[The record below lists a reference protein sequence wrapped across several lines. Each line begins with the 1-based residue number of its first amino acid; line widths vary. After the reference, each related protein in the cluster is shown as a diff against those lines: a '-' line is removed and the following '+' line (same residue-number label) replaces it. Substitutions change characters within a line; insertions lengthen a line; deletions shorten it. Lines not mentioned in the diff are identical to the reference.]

1 MRSRLGDDARNL
13 QRALVG
19 RRYGD
24 FQDIG
29 GARYLLPHLLVDAC
43 DNAASKDL
51 WIGSLLELEAFVVP
65 LLGPDELEPIWARMQ
80 EAKCFS
86 RLTGEQKQW
95 LALVRAIGR
104 RDPLA
109 MAINS
114 QQLLEAGIAAND
126 SQRLSLAIRAGM
138 LGNILTGQPALARGL
153 WVRYGSKVLPKD
165 DSLDVR
171 LMLSLCDPDAF
182 SRWTSAAPLAQGP
195 H

>member
-1 MRSRLGDDARNL
+1 M
-13 QRALVG
+13 
-19 RRYGD
+19 
-24 FQDIG
+24 
-29 GARYLLPHLLVDAC
+29 
-43 DNAASKDL
+43 
-51 WIGSLLELEAFVVP
+51 P

-109 MAINS
+109 MAISS

-126 SQRLSLAIRAGM
+126 SQRLSLAIRAGI
-138 LGNILTGQPALARGL
+138 LGNIPDWPACAGEGL
-153 WVRYGSKVLPKD
+153 WVRYGSKYCRRMIRHWTFASCCPCAI
-165 DSLDVR
+165 R
-171 LMLSLCDPDAF
+171 DAF